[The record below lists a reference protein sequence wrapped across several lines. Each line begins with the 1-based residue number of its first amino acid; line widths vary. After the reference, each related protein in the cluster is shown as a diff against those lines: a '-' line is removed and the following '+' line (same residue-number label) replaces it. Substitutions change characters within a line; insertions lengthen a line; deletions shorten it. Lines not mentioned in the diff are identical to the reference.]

1 MSKNHPC
8 RFKRTNNRKT
18 SRQLPRKKISH
29 SKTVETCAQNPSLPR
44 ITFYLHLSPLSTSF
58 SRCRKKH
65 PFSMLLP
72 LCNLRQRNRP
82 PHRSEL
88 RQPLTSKIFFRKASS
103 EKVFSSFRPQ
113 AAKKSQIFP
122 VFKKAS
128 IPPRPAPRAT
138 LSARRL
144 LFETCPSRYDI
155 F

>member
-29 SKTVETCAQNPSLPR
+29 SKTVETYAQNPSLSR

-82 PHRSEL
+82 PTVRSSDSPSPQFFLGKLPLKKFFHHFDL
-88 RQPLTSKIFFRKASS
+88 RQQKNHK
-103 EKVFSSFRPQ
+103 FSHFS
-113 AAKKSQIFP
+113 
-122 VFKKAS
+122 KKAS
-128 IPPRPAPRAT
+128 IPPHPATRAT